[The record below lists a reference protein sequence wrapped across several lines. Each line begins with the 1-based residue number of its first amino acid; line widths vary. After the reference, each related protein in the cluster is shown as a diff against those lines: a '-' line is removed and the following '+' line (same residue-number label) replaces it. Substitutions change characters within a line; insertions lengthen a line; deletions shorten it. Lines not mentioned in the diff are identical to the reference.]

1 MGQVVSA
8 VMPSVVSS
16 TAVLQAKL
24 WYAQRISAMVLGL
37 CVAVHLLIM
46 FYAIRGGL
54 TAGEIL
60 GRTQGNWLFAIF
72 YEVFVLACFVHAP
85 IGVANILRENFPQSD
100 KLTVLPWILAC
111 LILVLGTT
119 AVIGVF
125 TGGVGQ

>member
-1 MGQVVSA
+1 VSLA
-8 VMPSVVSS
+8 ISNI
-16 TAVLQAKL
+16 ALLQARL

-37 CVAVHLLIM
+37 CVAIHLFIM

-72 YEVFVLACFVHAP
+72 YEVFVLACLVHAP
-85 IGVANILRENFPQSD
+85 IGLANILRENFPRSPGVS
-100 KLTVLPWILAC
+100 VLPWALAA
-111 LILVLGTT
+111 LILVLGTA

-125 TGGVGQ
+125 TGGVGR

>member
-1 MGQVVSA
+1 MSLA
-8 VMPSVVSS
+8 ISN
-16 TAVLQAKL
+16 TALLQARL

-37 CVAVHLLIM
+37 CVAIHLFIM

-85 IGVANILRENFPQSD
+85 IGLANILRENFPRSNG
-100 KLTVLPWILAC
+100 LIILPWALAA
-111 LILVLGTT
+111 LMLVLGTA

-125 TGGVGQ
+125 TGGVGR

>member
-1 MGQVVSA
+1 MSLA
-8 VMPSVVSS
+8 ISN
-16 TAVLQAKL
+16 TALLQARL

-37 CVAVHLLIM
+37 CVAIHLFIM

-72 YEVFVLACFVHAP
+72 YEVFVLACLVHAP
-85 IGVANILRENFPQSD
+85 IGLANILRENFPRSPAFS
-100 KLTVLPWILAC
+100 VLPWILAA
-111 LILVLGTT
+111 LILVLGTA

-125 TGGVGQ
+125 TGGVVR